1 MKVKAILLLLFMIF
15 TVQDLQAKETR
26 DIWIA
31 FKKEFISSDGRIID
45 YYNNQVSHSE
55 GQGYGMLFALEF
67 NDLETFE
74 KIWRWTKDNLQVRKN
89 DKLFA
94 WQWGKRPNGEWN
106 VIDYNNATDGDIL
119 IAFALLK
126 ASQKFNRIDYKNE
139 ALSIL
144 SDIKKHLYISFAG
157 MHLLLPGYYG
167 FYSEKS
173 VTVNPSYFI
182 FPAFELFA
190 LLDEREFWEKII
202 ESSLLILESVKFSNF
217 SLPSNWIVLENNE
230 IKIKK
235 YAQIVDEKAQI
246 KYENFSF
253 DAIRIPV
260 YLALS
265 NREPI
270 KEKTKDYIALIEIYK
285 KNNCIPAEI
294 FLQDEQINKNCEAP
308 AGFYAVYS
316 VIAKAIGDRN
326 MADELAKKA
335 QELLKNEHRN
345 YYSWSLFFLSSM
357 VGER

>member
-1 MKVKAILLLLFMIF
+1 MKVKAVLLVLLMIF
-15 TVQDLQAKETR
+15 TVQNLQAEEMI
-26 DIWIA
+26 DFWLS

-45 YYNNQVSHSE
+45 YHNNQISHSE

-74 KIWRWTKDNLQVRKN
+74 KVWRWTKDNLQVRKN

-126 ASQKFNRIDYKNE
+126 ASEKFNRIDYKNE
-139 ALSIL
+139 AFSIL
-144 SDIKKHLYISFAG
+144 SDIKKHLYINFSG

-167 FYSEKS
+167 FYSEKTI
-173 VTVNPSYFI
+173 TVNPSYFI

-190 LLDEREFWEKII
+190 LLDERDFWEKII
-202 ESSLLILESVKFSNF
+202 ESSLFILGRAKFGIF
-217 SLPSNWIVLENNE
+217 AFPPNWIELENNE
-230 IKIKK
+230 IRIKK
-235 YAQIVDEKAQI
+235 QVQISDEEAKL
-246 KYENFSF
+246 KYENFGF
-253 DAIRIPV
+253 DAIRVPL

-265 NREPI
+265 NREKI
-270 KEKTKDYIALIEIYK
+270 KEKTKDYFSLIEIYK

-294 FLQDEQINKNCEAP
+294 YLQDEQINKNCNAP

-316 VIAKAIGDRN
+316 LIAKAIGDKKLS
-326 MADELAKKA
+326 DELFAKAK
-335 QELLKNEHRN
+335 EILRNEERN
-345 YYSWSLFFLSSM
+345 YYSWSLFLLCSM
-357 VGER
+357 VGKR